1 MKILCINSKP
11 NFDFF
16 TKRGLNLDV
25 SYGVTYQKF
34 EPIKVGVAIDA
45 NGNSV
50 NTYSPDVF
58 KYLDNL
64 YRNEKYDAIFFG
76 WKPEDYPSS
85 FAYTGGQT
93 FRQKLS
99 NGAYF
104 ATTRQDGNN
113 YEPHELM
120 HIIGQILYID
130 LKKYDAVDQMDS
142 IVKPDGTVLRY
153 YKNDRPDDPDSN
165 WSVTWETYKKYLPE
179 LNALNNM
186 PIVIIT
192 RNKSTKNQTTGNLS
206 VSVGTTKFSCKT
218 MELPWLENK
227 RNVSCIPTG
236 TYLVKWTL
244 SPRMM
249 KYTYEVQKV
258 PNRSGIRI
266 HAGNF
271 YKDFLGCIGLGA
283 SFADINKDGEI
294 DITSSRNTVKA
305 FEALMGKKDFTL
317 VIK

>member
-1 MKILCINSKP
+1 MSLKILCINTKP

-64 YRNEKYDAIFFG
+64 YKNEKYDAIFFG

-142 IVKPDGTVLRY
+142 IIKPDGTVLRY

-165 WSVTWETYKKYLPE
+165 WAVTWETYKKYLPE
-179 LNALNNM
+179 LNNLNKMPTYKYFKPSEIVGLKPELVEKLDKARDLAGVPFIIESGFRTPEHNKEVGGVENSAHTKGLAVDLRCNSSVNRFKIVFALLN
-186 PIVIIT
+186 
-192 RNKSTKNQTTGNLS
+192 
-206 VSVGTTKFSCKT
+206 VGFKRIGISY
-218 MELPWLENK
+218 K
-227 RNVSCIPTG
+227 RNF
-236 TYLVKWTL
+236 
-244 SPRMM
+244 
-249 KYTYEVQKV
+249 
-258 PNRSGIRI
+258 I
-266 HAGNF
+266 HA
-271 YKDFLGCIGLGA
+271 
-283 SFADINKDGEI
+283 DID
-294 DITSSRNTVKA
+294 TSLPQ
-305 FEALMGKKDFTL
+305 E
-317 VIK
+317 VIWGYDN